1 MKKIFILIIFIITLY
16 SCGSGG
22 SGDSAPVQGVQT
34 IKGIVRISGNAFVDF
49 DLKNSGQSLNNTYQT
64 SQYIVPDSTVSGY
77 ADYSSD
83 NEDWYVFSAPNSV
96 KVTINAEPG
105 IVASVGTD
113 PGNLDSF
120 SSYYELAGSPK
131 YYIKVEARSGSGNY
145 LISVIE
151 TGKTSLSADLDF
163 VPGEVLVKLKN
174 NSKTA
179 LSVVSDSLKNLE
191 LKKEYQSFR
200 VYKIPTKKALSLSSE
215 TETDLKKE
223 TINVIKELE
232 KNPDV
237 EYAEPNFIRKV
248 NYIPNDYY
256 YDGLWNLDIINAQNA
271 WNLARGDDVVV
282 AVLDTGVIVHEDL
295 NSSRL
300 VKGYDFVDMDEDTSD
315 PGIKIGDIDYHGT
328 HVAGIIGASMDN
340 NLGIA
345 GVSPKAFI
353 MPVRIIKTAV
363 TSDNIADGV
372 RFAAGLSNTSGKIP
386 SKIADIINMS
396 FGGEG
401 YSDTEK
407 NACDAA
413 VNAGA
418 ILLSSAGN
426 EGDEIVYYPAGY
438 SNVISVSAVDK
449 NKSIAP
455 YSNYGNFITLAAPGG
470 GGSSFDEMIASL
482 GGPAANNY
490 SAMKGT
496 SMATPHV
503 SGVIALMK
511 SINNN
516 LDSVDIFNMIS
527 SGKMTEDLGDSDY
540 DNYFGYGLINAE
552 KSVYAL
558 NDFTS
563 YSSVKAVLK
572 DLSGKI
578 VNIFNPGKT
587 SAKTFSYSFGL
598 INPQNY
604 KIEAGID
611 LNNDNKFDGIGETSK
626 TINIYYENNNP
637 VAQTVFLSY

>member
-1 MKKIFILIIFIITLY
+1 MKKIFILIIFIITLH

-22 SGDSAPVQGVQT
+22 SGDSAPVQGEQT

-77 ADYSSD
+77 ADYFSD

-105 IVASVGTD
+105 IIASVGTD

-256 YDGLWNLDIINAQNA
+256 YDFLWNLEEINVPNA
-271 WNLARGDDVVV
+271 WYISRGDGVCV
-282 AVLDTGVIVHEDL
+282 AVLDTGLVSHEDL

-503 SGVIALMK
+503 SGVVALMK
-511 SINNN
+511 TVKPE
-516 LDSVDIFNMIS
+516 LDSEDIFNLINQ
-527 SGKMTEDLGDSDY
+527 GKMTNDLGEPGFDKKY
-540 DNYFGYGLINAE
+540 GYGIIDAE
-552 KSVYAL
+552 KSLYSLWDYKSGIKVLLKNSENSILQTFYAE
-558 NDFTS
+558 
-563 YSSVKAVLK
+563 
-572 DLSGKI
+572 
-578 VNIFNPGKT
+578 KT
-587 SAKTFSYSFGL
+587 SAKTFGYTFIASSSGTYS
-598 INPQNY
+598 IQ
-604 KIEAGID
+604 AGID

-637 VAQTVFLSY
+637 AVQTVFLSY

>member
-34 IKGIVRISGNAFVDF
+34 IKGIVKISGNAFVDF

-105 IVASVGTD
+105 IIASVGTD

-256 YDGLWNLDIINAQNA
+256 YDFLWNLEEINVPDA
-271 WNLARGDDVVV
+271 WYISRGDGVCV
-282 AVLDTGVIVHEDL
+282 AVLDTGLVSHEDL

-300 VKGYDFVDMDEDTSD
+300 VKGYDFVDMDEDTTD

-353 MPVRIIKTAV
+353 MPVRIIESTVSSA
-363 TSDNIADGV
+363 NIANGI
-372 RFAAGLSNTSGKIP
+372 RFAVGLSNPSSKIP

-503 SGVIALMK
+503 SGVVALMK
-511 SINNN
+511 TVKPE
-516 LDSVDIFNMIS
+516 LDSEDIFNLINQ
-527 SGKMTEDLGDSDY
+527 GKMTNDLGEPGFDKKY
-540 DNYFGYGLINAE
+540 GYGIIDAE
-552 KSVYAL
+552 KSLYSLWDYKSGIKVLLKNSENSILQTFYAE
-558 NDFTS
+558 
-563 YSSVKAVLK
+563 
-572 DLSGKI
+572 
-578 VNIFNPGKT
+578 KT
-587 SAKTFSYSFGL
+587 SAKTFGYTFIASSSGTYS
-598 INPQNY
+598 IQ
-604 KIEAGID
+604 AGID

-637 VAQTVFLSY
+637 AVQTVFLSY